1 MDEQF
6 GNISFLN
13 EISKQIYFVCLEYSG
28 GGQTFTEDNSQGGL
42 TRITADRNIFERQFW
57 EMFLQPPL
65 ADLTLTFEDGDL
77 TVNRAV
83 LAALSGEEIFTS
95 HRKIFFENRIIFRVC
110 L

>member
-1 MDEQF
+1 MRVREGVILQARLWMNNSVIF
-6 GNISFLN
+6 FFFN
-13 EISKQIYFVCLEYSG
+13 ETSKKKYFVCLEYSG
-28 GGQTFTEDNSQGGL
+28 GGHSFTKDNSLGGL

-83 LAALSGEEIFTS
+83 LAALSGEEM
-95 HRKIFFENRIIFRVC
+95 

>member
-6 GNISFLN
+6 GNIVFSN

-28 GGQTFTEDNSQGGL
+28 AGHNSQGGL

-83 LAALSGEEIFTS
+83 LAALSGEEIS
-95 HRKIFFENRIIFRVC
+95 
-110 L
+110 

>member
-1 MDEQF
+1 MNNSVIF
-6 GNISFLN
+6 FFLN

-28 GGQTFTEDNSQGGL
+28 AGQNFTEDSQGGL

-83 LAALSGEEIFTS
+83 LAALSGEEIS
-95 HRKIFFENRIIFRVC
+95 
-110 L
+110 